1 MGRGAGGGAAGGMG
15 KASRI
20 LSGGSYGQATGN
32 MFEAFMSGDKAAQK
46 KSIEKVTKLVSKMG
60 YQQVQSNLNSI
71 SESISLQPAKLT
83 HPIDKAMSK
92 HNKALLKIY
101 QGAIK
106 KYL

>member
-1 MGRGAGGGAAGGMG
+1 MGARAGGGSSGGMG
-15 KASRI
+15 NRI

-32 MFEAFMSGDKAAQK
+32 MFDAFMSGNKAAQA
-46 KSIEKVTKLVSKMG
+46 KSIEKVTKMVSKMG

-71 SESISLQPAKLT
+71 SESISLQPAKPT
-83 HPIDKAMSK
+83 HPIDKAMAK

>member
-1 MGRGAGGGAAGGMG
+1 MGARSGGGAGMAHRLLTGG
-15 KASRI
+15 A
-20 LSGGSYGQATGN
+20 YGQATGSMYN
-32 MFEAFMSGDKAAQK
+32 AFVSGDKTKQK
-46 KSIEKVTKLVSKMG
+46 KAIDRVTKIVSKMG

-71 SESISLQPAKLT
+71 SESISLQPAKPT
-83 HPIDKAMSK
+83 HPLDKAAAK